1 MINKTILKI
10 FDNEQFSIN
19 NAFKDFVIPQS
30 SNKYFFESFD
40 NDIFK
45 SVDSIETDE
54 NLKNNNFYI
63 VPIVYYNEDHFTQKP
78 WLDYVKKF
86 ITKHKTVLQQNNVYL
101 CICDFYETSKKLVYI
116 AEDLQYQFDVKIWII
131 SADKKLKSGQCR
143 VIYNDTWIKR
153 FEPASDII
161 RYKPNKIYINLT
173 RVARWHRCLLTDR
186 LIDNDLLKYGFN
198 TWGDVYTIFG
208 KYKAE
213 NPNTKIDKVKFDT
226 LDIEDLSSINP
237 NYNVPKKHCIHS
249 FLYLS
254 TETSVDSENMFF
266 SEKIYKPIGI
276 GMPFITLGNPG
287 TLQDLRNRGFVTFSE
302 WIDETYDNDYN
313 INRRIQ
319 IIIENIK
326 KFSTYNR
333 NDLITIRKDME
344 PILQHNLNL
353 YKMIRSKNILKEN
366 LQLAIREEYVY

>member
-1 MINKTILKI
+1 M
-10 FDNEQFSIN
+10 
-19 NAFKDFVIPQS
+19 
-30 SNKYFFESFD
+30 
-40 NDIFK
+40 
-45 SVDSIETDE
+45 
-54 NLKNNNFYI
+54 
-63 VPIVYYNEDHFTQKP
+63 
-78 WLDYVKKF
+78 
-86 ITKHKTVLQQNNVYL
+86 
-101 CICDFYETSKKLVYI
+101 
-116 AEDLQYQFDVKIWII
+116 
-131 SADKKLKSGQCR
+131 
-143 VIYNDTWIKR
+143 
-153 FEPASDII
+153 
-161 RYKPNKIYINLT
+161 
-173 RVARWHRCLLTDR
+173 
-186 LIDNDLLKYGFN
+186 
-198 TWGDVYTIFG
+198 
-208 KYKAE
+208 
-213 NPNTKIDKVKFDT
+213 
-226 LDIEDLSSINP
+226 
-237 NYNVPKKHCIHS
+237 HS

-326 KFSTYNR
+326 KFTTYNR